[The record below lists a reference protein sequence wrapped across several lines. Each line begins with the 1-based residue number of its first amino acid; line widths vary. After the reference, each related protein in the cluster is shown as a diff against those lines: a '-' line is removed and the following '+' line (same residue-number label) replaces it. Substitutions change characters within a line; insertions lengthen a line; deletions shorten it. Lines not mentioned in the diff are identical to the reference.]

1 MDIRLAHLRTF
12 REVARRG
19 SFSRAGEALRLSQP
33 AVSLHI
39 RQLEDAFGVAL
50 LERVGKRA
58 FATPAGEIL
67 LAHGE
72 RAFAEL
78 EAARVALSQRSGVVS
93 GRVRLGTGAT
103 ASIHL
108 LPPLLRRLRLKHPT
122 LEMTVTTG
130 NTRDITQAV
139 IDNAL
144 DLAVVTLPVA
154 ARELSVMPFY
164 EDALVVIAPP
174 EPKWRKQRTITP
186 AELAGQPLVLF
197 ERGGAIRTVMDA
209 WFSRAKCAPNIA
221 MELGNAEASKKLV
234 GAGLG
239 LSIISTMAVKQEAA
253 SGELAVLMP
262 EPKLART
269 LGLIR
274 RRDKPVTPALASVLA
289 VLEAFARKSGVAPQS
304 GSPRRR
310 LRSSSSVKS

>member
-1 MDIRLAHLRTF
+1 MDVRLAHLRTF

-33 AVSLHI
+33 AVSLHV
-39 RQLEDAFGVAL
+39 RQLEEAFGAAL

-58 FATPAGEIL
+58 FLTAAGEVV

-78 EAARVALSQRSGVVS
+78 EAARTALSQRSGVIA

-108 LPPLLRRLRLKHPT
+108 LPPLLRRLRLRHPA
-122 LEMTVTTG
+122 LELTVTTG
-130 NTRDITQAV
+130 NTPGITQAV
-139 IDNAL
+139 VDNAL
-144 DLAVVTLPVA
+144 DAAIVTLPIA
-154 ARELSVMPFY
+154 ARELAVSAFF
-164 EDALVVIAPP
+164 EDELVVIAPP
-174 EPKWRKQRTITP
+174 EPRWKKQRSIAP
-186 AELAGQPLVLF
+186 AELARHPLILF

-209 WFSRAKCAPNIA
+209 WFARGRAAPNVA

-239 LSIISTMAVKQEAA
+239 LSIISSIAVRQEAA
-253 SGELAVLMP
+253 SGELTVIAP
-262 EPKLART
+262 SPRLART
-269 LGLIR
+269 LGLVR
-274 RRDKPVTPALASVLA
+274 RRDKPVTPALASVLEA
-289 VLEAFARKSGVAPQS
+289 LETFARQS
-304 GSPRRR
+304 GSPRIR
-310 LRSSSSVKS
+310 LRSSRSEKS

>member
-33 AVSLHI
+33 AVSLHV
-39 RQLEDAFGVAL
+39 RQLEEAFGSAL

-58 FATPAGEIL
+58 FPTAAGEIV

-78 EAARVALSQRSGVVS
+78 DAARTALSQRSGTIA

-108 LPPLLRRLRLKHPT
+108 LPPLLRRLRLEHPS
-122 LEMTVTTG
+122 LDLTVTTG

-144 DLAVVTLPVA
+144 DVAIVTLPVA
-154 ARELSVMPFY
+154 ARELAVSPVFR
-164 EDALVVIAPP
+164 DDLVVIAPP
-174 EPKWRKQRTITP
+174 EPPWRRLRMIAP
-186 AELAGQPLVLF
+186 AELASHPLILF
-197 ERGGAIRTVMDA
+197 ERGGAIRSVIDG
-209 WFSRAKCAPNIA
+209 WFARSGIAPRVA

-239 LSIISTMAVKQEAA
+239 LSIISSIAVRQEAA
-253 SGELAVLMP
+253 SGELVVLAP
-262 EPKLART
+262 VPKLARM
-269 LGLIR
+269 LGIVR
-274 RRDKPVTPALASVLA
+274 RRDKPVAPPLASVLEA
-289 VLEAFARKSGVAPQS
+289 LEFFPRKPGAARQS

-310 LRSSSSVKS
+310 LRSSRSV